1 MRNITF
7 HGPPMGLFCR
17 DTYLTPWGLFHNLGE
32 SSMDVRYIHIHIAG
46 RRFGIMWQV
55 RHEE

>member
-7 HGPPMGLFCR
+7 HGPQMGWLYR
-17 DTYLTPWGLFHNLGE
+17 DPYLTPWGLFHNLGE
-32 SSMDVRYIHIHIAG
+32 SGWDVRYIHIHIAG
-46 RRFGIMWQV
+46 RMFGIAWQV